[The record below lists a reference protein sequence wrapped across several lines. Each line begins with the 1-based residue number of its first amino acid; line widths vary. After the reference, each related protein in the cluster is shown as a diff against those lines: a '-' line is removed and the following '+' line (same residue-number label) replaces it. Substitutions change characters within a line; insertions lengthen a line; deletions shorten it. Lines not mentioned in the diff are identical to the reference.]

1 MTEARAYVLNR
12 LVAQLKTSV
21 AKLLVVLCHSCNLKK
36 DRFHIVNC
44 YNREL
49 CEIKLNSLEYE
60 NLLVV

>member
-1 MTEARAYVLNR
+1 MTEARAYVLNG
-12 LVAQLKTSV
+12 LVAQLKISV
-21 AKLLVVLCHSCNLKK
+21 AKLLVVLCQSCNLEK

-44 YNREL
+44 YNRVL